1 MTYNKKKCVLNETR
15 EHYSKWNMPVAEGQ
29 IFYDYTYV
37 KNPNKS
43 NSQQR
48 VEW

>member
-1 MTYNKKKCVLNETR
+1 MSEPG

-29 IFYDYTYV
+29 IFYDFTYV
-37 KNPNKS
+37 RNPKKS
-43 NSQQR
+43 NSQKQR